1 VKAYSYVAFNEA
13 GKRRRGIVLAETEAE
28 AAQQLQDQGLFVSD
42 LNSRRAQREGNGV
55 RRGVFAAWRQRMN
68 ADLQAVMTRQ
78 VAVLLAAELPVE
90 AVLDAVRAS
99 GGGSPVMDAVAAR
112 AKVAL
117 MEGSPLSEALAQSGG
132 GFPRYYLAAVR
143 AGERA
148 GDLAAVFEELANHLE
163 TSGQDRAQIT
173 TALIYPGF
181 VAAVSLLVCA
191 VLMVNV
197 APEIVAMFEMSGRP
211 LPELTQNVLA
221 VSDWIRDHPGLLA
234 GGGLAFV
241 AALVAAARIPTLR
254 QRRDRLLLRLPVV
267 GRLIQQGA
275 AVQYLRTMAL
285 VLTSRHAVVS
295 AADSAAEVL
304 TLDKFQAE
312 AEQVSAAVRG
322 GETLSQALDHLS
334 FIPPVARQLV
344 AAGEASSRLA
354 RMAERSAVLV
364 ESSLSTER
372 KRIAALLE
380 PMLMMLVG
388 GFVLVIVLAVL
399 LPIFDLQAMV
409 AV

>member
-1 VKAYSYVAFNEA
+1 MKAYSYVAFNDR
-13 GKRRRGIVLAETEAE
+13 GKRRRGTVLAETEAE
-28 AAQQLQDQGLFVSD
+28 AARQLQEQGLFVSE
-42 LNSRRAQREGNGV
+42 LSSRRPGRAEGTA
-55 RRGVFAAWRQRMN
+55 RRHRFVGWRQRMN

-78 VAVLLAAELPVE
+78 MAVLLAAELPVE

-112 AKVAL
+112 TKVAL
-117 MEGSPLSEALAQSGG
+117 MEGSPLSDALAQSGG
-132 GFPRYYLAAVR
+132 GFARYYLAAIR

-163 TSGQDRAQIT
+163 TSGQDRAQIA

-191 VLMVNV
+191 VLMINV

-221 VSDWIRDHPGLLA
+221 VSDWIRGNPGLL
-234 GGGLAFV
+234 GVGVLLVVV
-241 AALVAAARIPTLR
+241 AIVAAARIPALR
-254 QRRDRLLLRLPVV
+254 RRRDLLLLRLPVV
-267 GRLIQQGA
+267 GRLMQQGA
-275 AVQYLRTMAL
+275 AVQYLRTLAL
-285 VLTSRHAVVS
+285 VLTSRHAVLS

-304 TLDKFQAE
+304 TLDRFQDE
-312 AEQVSAAVRG
+312 AEQVSAAVRS

-354 RMAERSAVLV
+354 RMTERSAVLV
-364 ESSLSTER
+364 ESGLSTER

-409 AV
+409 EI

>member
-1 VKAYSYVAFNEA
+1 MKAYSYVAFNDS
-13 GKRRRGIVLAETEAE
+13 GKRRRGTVLAETEAE
-28 AAQQLQDQGLFVSD
+28 AARQLQEQGLFVSE
-42 LNSRRAQREGNGV
+42 LSSRPARGEGASRRRLFVGWQ
-55 RRGVFAAWRQRMN
+55 QRMN

-78 VAVLLAAELPVE
+78 MAVLLAAELPIE

-117 MEGSPLSEALAQSGG
+117 MEGSPLSDALAQSGG

-148 GDLAAVFEELANHLE
+148 GDLASVFEELANHLE

-191 VLMVNV
+191 VMMVNV

-221 VSDWIRDHPGLLA
+221 VSDWIRGNPGVLGA
-234 GGGLAFV
+234 GVLTLV
-241 AALVAAARIPTLR
+241 AALLAAARIPTLR
-254 QRRDRLLLRLPVV
+254 RRRDLLLLRLPVV
-267 GRLIQQGA
+267 GRLMQQGA
-275 AVQYLRTMAL
+275 AVQYLRTLAL
-285 VLTSRHAVVS
+285 VLTSRHAVLS

-304 TLDKFQAE
+304 TLDRFQDE
-312 AEQVSAAVRG
+312 AEQVSAAVRS

-364 ESSLSTER
+364 ESGLSTER

-380 PMLMMLVG
+380 PLLMMLVG